1 MNAAQHRRRRWLQA
15 SMGWAAAGGVAA
27 LTVRPARADPPEFLA
42 ALAAFSA
49 GAVLREGRVT
59 LEIAPLVDNGH
70 LVPVSLRVQSPMTA
84 ADHVQELAL
93 FTEKNPA
100 PDVARFQLTP
110 GVGVARVDTR
120 IRLAT
125 SQQVAAVAR
134 MGDGSCWVHRV
145 EVVVVLA
152 ACIE

>member
-1 MNAAQHRRRRWLQA
+1 MFSTAP
-15 SMGWAAAGGVAA
+15 A
-27 LTVRPARADPPEFLA
+27 LADPPEFLA
-42 ALAAFSA
+42 ALKTFSA
-49 GAVLREGRVT
+49 DTPLREGRIK

-70 LVPVSLRVQSPMTA
+70 LVPVSLRVDSPMSA
-84 ADHVQELAL
+84 ADHVRELAL
-93 FTEKNPA
+93 FTEKNPQ
-100 PDVARFQLTP
+100 PEVARFQLSP

-134 MGDGSCWVHRV
+134 LSDGSCWVHRV

-152 ACIE
+152 SCIE